1 MAIDL
6 YVNFGSPPCRT
17 VIMVAKHLGI
27 EVNKKVFDS
36 MNNEHLN
43 PEFIAINP
51 QHTVPTIV
59 DDGFALWESR
69 AIAQYLAGKVKSDLY
84 PSDLKKRAT
93 VDRLLQFDMGTLSKT
108 GMEYFAPLIR
118 TGSVG
123 DEEKHKA
130 FKQSLDYLNG
140 FLEGNKYVAGNHVTI
155 ADLSIVAT
163 ISTIQFA
170 LDYDFSHW
178 KNINQWLKT
187 IEKELPYYEE
197 INVVP
202 LKNFKDNVLPKL
214 KEKFAANK

>member
-6 YVNFGSPPCRT
+6 YINSGSPPCRT
-17 VIMVAKHLGI
+17 VLMVAKQLGI
-27 EVNKKVFDS
+27 EVNQILFNTLDG
-36 MNNEHLN
+36 EHLT
-43 PEFIAINP
+43 PEFLAMNP

-69 AIAQYLAGKVKSDLY
+69 AIAQYLANKVKSDLY

-108 GMEYFAPLIR
+108 GMEYFAPLFR

-140 FLEGNKYVAGNHVTI
+140 FLEGNKYVAGNDLTI
-155 ADLSIVAT
+155 ADLSIVSNV
-163 ISTIQFA
+163 STIQLLADF
-170 LDYDFSHW
+170 DFSNW
-178 KNINQWLKT
+178 KNIVQWLKT
-187 IEKELPYYEE
+187 LEKELPYFEE

-202 LKNFKDNVLPKL
+202 LKFFKDNILPKL